1 MRAAALV
8 GREDFSAIPFVTID
22 GATTQDM
29 DDAVFCEAQ
38 ADGFLLHVAIA
49 DPAGFIPPSS
59 PIARAARDNAQTV
72 YLPGETLSMLPERLS
87 TYSFSLV
94 EQQIRPALL
103 VRIELDSSGRVRE
116 YQFKQGKIQSR
127 HKLTYSQVAAF
138 IDGTEPLDIDAACQT
153 SLQTLSRLAQ
163 VRLALRQAE
172 HWIPD
177 DHQDYS
183 FYLMPRAKSPT
194 VSSGAS
200 APVPTV

>member
-1 MRAAALV
+1 MVARLGQPSDPYIEHKVTIAKHGLYRYWHKDALAQMEACANEAAALV

-138 IDGTEPLDIDAACQT
+138 IDGTEPSI
-153 SLQTLSRLAQ
+153 
-163 VRLALRQAE
+163 
-172 HWIPD
+172 
-177 DHQDYS
+177 
-183 FYLMPRAKSPT
+183 
-194 VSSGAS
+194 
-200 APVPTV
+200 